1 MVSNLFLECQEKSVK
16 IYDDEVN
23 CGDLTNGNNESERK
37 WRQQQ
42 FWLYEAKQ

>member
-1 MVSNLFLECQEKSVK
+1 MVSNLFLECQEKSIK

-37 WRQQQ
+37 
-42 FWLYEAKQ
+42 